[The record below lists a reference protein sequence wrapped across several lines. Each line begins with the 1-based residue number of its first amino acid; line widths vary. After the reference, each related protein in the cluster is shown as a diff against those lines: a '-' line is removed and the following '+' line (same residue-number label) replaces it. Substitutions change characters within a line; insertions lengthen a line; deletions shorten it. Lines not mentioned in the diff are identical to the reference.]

1 MNDYVNE
8 QMSLLEKT
16 IEKTRVNVKASP
28 KKRMSKI
35 INLSIAK
42 YKPPV
47 EGNLVLPDLA
57 SPGMPGLGKVDAS
70 NRVESK
76 LLDNT

>member
-42 YKPPV
+42 YKPPRNALIRESGCV
-47 EGNLVLPDLA
+47 KQ
-57 SPGMPGLGKVDAS
+57 SGKQAT
-70 NRVESK
+70 R
-76 LLDNT
+76 